1 MSTASRVASVSST
14 GLVRQRNEDSAY
26 IGRWLC
32 AVADGMGGHAAGD
45 VASATVIDAIRS
57 FDVETENAGELVS
70 ALGSAIREANRRLAV
85 KVETDPS
92 LASMGSTLTALLWSG
107 SDMVIANIGDS
118 RAYRLR
124 KGVLV
129 QIAEDHVLSK
139 LVASPMPSEISG
151 YLVRFLDRRPGW
163 SPDLTLRAAQPG
175 DRYLICSDGLSGVL
189 STDVI
194 RDVLTEVSDPNQ
206 LVETLTQ
213 LTYEAGA
220 PDNVTVVAM
229 DLPDGVWH
237 ERKGD
242 PVVLGAAASMAGS
255 N

>member
-1 MSTASRVASVSST
+1 
-14 GLVRQRNEDSAY
+14 
-26 IGRWLC
+26 
-32 AVADGMGGHAAGD
+32 
-45 VASATVIDAIRS
+45 
-57 FDVETENAGELVS
+57 
-70 ALGSAIREANRRLAV
+70 
-85 KVETDPS
+85 
-92 LASMGSTLTALLWSG
+92 
-107 SDMVIANIGDS
+107 
-118 RAYRLR
+118 
-124 KGVLV
+124 V
-129 QIAEDHVLSK
+129 QITEDHVLSK

-151 YLVRFLDRRPGW
+151 YLVRFLDGRPGW

-194 RDVLTEVSDPNQ
+194 RDVFTEVSDPNQ

-220 PDNVTVVAM
+220 PDNVTIVAM
-229 DLPDGVWH
+229 DLPDGIWH
-237 ERKGD
+237 QRKGA